1 MSREEYTESLLIEAY
16 KLGIYNQVLEL
27 ADFFLKY
34 KKMDRYEA
42 FDKAFHQLKSH
53 VDPDPWK
60 LFKH

>member
-1 MSREEYTESLLIEAY
+1 LIEAY

-42 FDKAFHQLKSH
+42 FDKAFHQLKGQ

-60 LFKH
+60 LFEY